1 MGQVFVNINPTQL
14 TKLFILPQE
23 INTIKLF
30 KLNIPKIYIPS
41 VHITNINVTF
51 QKLQNSHSNVKHLF
65 QHLNFLNDT
74 VMDY

>member
-14 TKLFILPQE
+14 TKLCILPQE
-23 INTIKLF
+23 INTINLL

-41 VHITNINVTF
+41 VYIININITF

-65 QHLNFLNDT
+65 STSKFPK
-74 VMDY
+74 